1 MHDKNQDPGITLS
14 EEQKQF
20 VLKYI
25 SSMSNSLQR
34 YCVRLLRDIHL
45 SEDAVQEV
53 FLTACVRIE
62 DFFISPKPEAWLMT
76 TAFNV
81 AQNIRRKYV
90 DKQESLLPEDVE
102 RIAAPKD
109 TTGMDMEIKFGDAA
123 GTADFGMF
131 TRIFVDGE
139 KMGKVAAENNLSI
152 SALKKRVQRL
162 KEKLRE
168 ELKHD

>member
-1 MHDKNQDPGITLS
+1 
-14 EEQKQF
+14 
-20 VLKYI
+20 
-25 SSMSNSLQR
+25 
-34 YCVRLLRDIHL
+34 
-45 SEDAVQEV
+45 
-53 FLTACVRIE
+53 
-62 DFFISPKPEAWLMT
+62 
-76 TAFNV
+76 
-81 AQNIRRKYV
+81 
-90 DKQESLLPEDVE
+90 
-102 RIAAPKD
+102 
-109 TTGMDMEIKFGDAA
+109 MDMEIKFGDAA